1 MNMIE
6 IICTNCDVKKE
17 YPIGTTMSDIAADMQ
32 ICSKY
37 PILGVMVNNKLK
49 ELNYQV
55 FRPKTIQFIDI
66 THHIGIRMYIRSLAF
81 VLYKAIKDIYP
92 TAVLSI
98 EHSIS
103 KGWYCEV
110 SNSHLFLDATTIA
123 LIKKRM
129 QEIIDMDLPFVR
141 KEILTTEAIK
151 IFEENAHHDK
161 LLLFKTRNQLYSS
174 VYHLEDAVN
183 YFYGYLVP
191 STGYLKKF
199 NVVQYFNG
207 LLLQVPKQ
215 KHPEELDEIVV
226 QNKMFKI
233 FREHKKWCEIL
244 EVPYVGSLNTAVIEK
259 RDYELIQISEALHEK
274 KIAKIAD
281 NIFKKRNEA
290 RLILIAGPSSSGKT
304 TFSMRL
310 SVELRVL
317 GFKTVQISLDN
328 YFINRD
334 FTPKDEFGDYDFE
347 CIEALDIE
355 QFNRDLLELMDGNTV
370 EIPRFDFITGKR
382 YYNNTKLKLA
392 KDSLIIVEGIHGL
405 NPKLTHLIEEK
416 MKYRIFVSA
425 LTQLAIDKQNPIPT
439 TDNRLIRRIVRD
451 YRNRGYSALD
461 TLKRW
466 ESVRKGEDQN
476 IFPYQENADIMF
488 NSALLYELGVL
499 KTFAEPILKVVPENM
514 PEYAEAVR
522 LLKFISYFL
531 PISEREIPPTS
542 ILREFLG
549 GSSFVY

>member
-1 MNMIE
+1 MVD
-6 IICTNCDVKKE
+6 IICTNCNTKKE
-17 YPIGTTMSDIAADMQ
+17 YPIGIQLNEIAKDMQ
-32 ICSKY
+32 VCLKQ
-37 PILGVMVNNKLK
+37 PILAALVNNKLK

-55 FRPKTIQFIDI
+55 FKPKTIEFIDF
-66 THHIGIRMYIRSLAF
+66 THPIGYRVYVRSLAF
-81 VLYKAIKDIYP
+81 VLFKAIKDLYP
-92 TAVLSI
+92 TASLSI

-103 KGWYCEV
+103 KGWYCEI
-110 SNSHLFLDATTIA
+110 SNSHLVLNENTIIS
-123 LIKKRM
+123 IKDRM
-129 QEIIDMDLPFVR
+129 KDIINADIPFIR
-141 KEILTTEAIK
+141 KELLTTEAIEL
-151 IFEENAHHDK
+151 FEANGLHDK
-161 LLLFKTRNQLYSS
+161 SLLFKTRNQLYSS
-174 VYHLEDAVN
+174 VYHLDNTIN

-191 STGYLKKF
+191 RTSSLNNF
-199 NVVQYFNG
+199 NILPYFDG

-215 KHPEELDEIVV
+215 KHPEEIEEIVI
-226 QNKMFKI
+226 QDKMFKI

-244 EVPYVGSLNTAVIEK
+244 EVPFVGSLNKAVEEK
-259 RDYELIQISEALHEK
+259 KDNEFIKISEALHEK

-281 NIFKKRNEA
+281 NIFKKRSET
-290 RLILIAGPSSSGKT
+290 RLILISGPSSSGKT

-310 SVELRVL
+310 SIQLRVL

-328 YFINRD
+328 YFVNRE
-334 FTPKDEFGDYDFE
+334 FTPKDENGDYDFE

-355 QFNRDLLELMDGNTV
+355 QFNKDLLSLMQGDEI
-370 EIPRFDFITGKR
+370 EIPKFNFSTGKR
-382 YYNNTKLKLA
+382 FFDGTKLKIS
-392 KDSLIIVEGIHGL
+392 KETIIVIEGIHGL
-405 NPKLTHLIEEK
+405 NPVLTHLIEEK
-416 MKYRIFVSA
+416 LKYRIFVSA

-451 YRNRGYSALD
+451 YRYRGYSALD

-466 ESVRKGEDQN
+466 GSVRKGENLN
-476 IFPYQENADIMF
+476 IFPFQENADTMF

-499 KTFAEPILKVVPENM
+499 KTFAEPILRAVPENN

>member
-1 MNMIE
+1 MVE
-6 IICTNCDVKKE
+6 IICTNCDTKKQ
-17 YPIGTTMSDIAADMQ
+17 YPIGTQLGEIAGDMQ
-32 ICSKY
+32 ICLKQ
-37 PILGVMVNNKLK
+37 PILAALVNNKLK
-49 ELNYQV
+49 ELSYQV
-55 FRPKTIQFIDI
+55 FKPKTIQFIDI
-66 THHIGIRMYIRSLAF
+66 THPIGIKVYIRSLAF
-81 VLYKAIKDIYP
+81 VLFKAIKDIHP
-92 TAVLSI
+92 SAVLSI

-103 KGWYCEV
+103 KGWYCDI
-110 SNSHLFLDATTIA
+110 SNTHLFLDYNTIA

-129 QEIIDMDLPFVR
+129 QEIIDMNIPFIR
-141 KEILTTEAIK
+141 TEILTTEAIQL
-151 IFEENAHHDK
+151 FDDNGLHDK
-161 LLLFKTRNQLYSS
+161 SLLFKTRNQLYSS
-174 VYHLEDAVN
+174 VYHLGDTIN

-191 STGYLKKF
+191 SSGYLKKF
-199 NVVQYFNG
+199 NIVPYFNG

-215 KHPEELDEIVV
+215 KFPDEIDEIVI

-244 EVPYVGSLNTAVIEK
+244 EVPNVGSLNTAVIEK
-259 RDYELIQISEALHEK
+259 KDYELIQISEALHEK

-281 NIFKKRNEA
+281 SIFKRRNEA

-310 SVELRVL
+310 SVQLRVL
-317 GFKTVQISLDN
+317 GYKTVQLSLDN
-328 YFINRD
+328 YFINRE
-334 FTPKDEFGDYDFE
+334 FTPKDENGDYDFE

-355 QFNRDLLELMDGNTV
+355 QFNKDLLELMAGNEV
-370 EIPRFDFITGKR
+370 EIPKFDFITGKR
-382 YYNNTKLKLA
+382 FYNNTKLKLS
-392 KDSLIIVEGIHGL
+392 KDSIIIIEGIHGL

-439 TDNRLIRRIVRD
+439 TDNRLVRRIVRD

-461 TLKRW
+461 TLRRW
-466 ESVRKGEDQN
+466 KSVRQGEDQN
-476 IFPYQENADIMF
+476 IFPYQENADTMF

-499 KTFAEPILKVVPENM
+499 KTFAEPILKVVPENE

-522 LLKFISYFL
+522 LLKFISYFF
-531 PISEREIPPTS
+531 PISERDIPPTS

>member
-1 MNMIE
+1 MIE
-6 IICTNCDVKKE
+6 IICTNCDITKQ
-17 YPIGTTMSDIAADMQ
+17 YPIGTSLSEIASSMQ
-32 ICSKY
+32 ICLKQ
-37 PILGVMVNNKLK
+37 PILGVLVNNKLK

-55 FRPKTIQFIDI
+55 FKPKTIHFIDI

-81 VLYKAIKDIYP
+81 VLYKAIKDIHL
-92 TAVLSI
+92 TATLNI

-110 SNSHLFLDATTIA
+110 TNSHLILDEPTIA
-123 LIKKRM
+123 LIKNRM
-129 QEIIDMDLPFVR
+129 QEIIEQDLPFIR
-141 KEILTTEAIK
+141 KEILTTKAIQL
-151 IFEENAHHDK
+151 FEENGHDDK
-161 LLLFKTRNQLYSS
+161 SLLFKTRNQLYSS
-174 VYHLEDAVN
+174 VYYLDDCIN
-183 YFYGYLVP
+183 YFYGYLIP
-191 STGYLKKF
+191 STAYLKQF
-199 NVVQYFNG
+199 NIVKYFNG
-207 LLLQVPKQ
+207 LLLQVPNQKQ
-215 KHPEELDEIVV
+215 PDEIDEILL

-233 FREHKKWCEIL
+233 FHEHKKWCEIL
-244 EVPYVGSLNTAVIEK
+244 EVPYVGSLNKAVIEK
-259 RDYELIQISEALHEK
+259 RDNELIKISEALHEK

-290 RLILIAGPSSSGKT
+290 KLILISGPSSSGKT
-304 TFSMRL
+304 TFSLRL
-310 SVELRVL
+310 SIQLKVL
-317 GFKTVQISLDN
+317 GFKTLQISLDN
-328 YFINRD
+328 YFLNREY
-334 FTPKDEFGDYDFE
+334 TPRDENGEYDFE

-355 QFNRDLLELMDGNTV
+355 QFNHDLLELMSGKEI
-370 EIPRFDFITGKR
+370 EIPKFDFTTGKR
-382 YYNNTKLKLA
+382 FYDNSRLKLT
-392 KDSLIIVEGIHGL
+392 KDSLLIVEGIHGL

-416 MKYRIFVSA
+416 LKYKIFVSA

-451 YRNRGYSALD
+451 YRYRGYSALD

-499 KTFAEPILKVVPENM
+499 KTFAEPIIKVVPENM

>member
-1 MNMIE
+1 MKMIE
-6 IICTNCDVKKE
+6 IICINCDARKQ
-17 YPIGTTMSDIAADMQ
+17 YPIGTTISDIALDMQ
-32 ICSKY
+32 ICSKQ
-37 PILGVMVNNKLK
+37 PILGVLVNNKLK
-49 ELNYQV
+49 EMNYQV
-55 FRPKTIQFIDI
+55 FKPKTIQFIDI
-66 THHIGIRMYIRSLAF
+66 THHIGIKMYIRSLAF
-81 VLYKAIKDIYP
+81 VLYKAIKDIHP
-92 TAVLSI
+92 SAVLSI

-103 KGWYCEV
+103 KGWYCEI
-110 SNSHLFLDATTIA
+110 SNSHLFLDAITIG

-129 QEIIDMDLPFVR
+129 QEIIELDIPFIR
-141 KEILTTEAIK
+141 KEILTTEAITL
-151 IFEENAHHDK
+151 FEENGLYDK
-161 LLLFKTRNQLYSS
+161 VLLFKTRNQLYSS
-174 VYHLEDAVN
+174 VYHLDDTIN
-183 YFYGYLVP
+183 YLYGYLVP

-215 KHPEELDEIVV
+215 KQPDEIDELVV
-226 QNKMFKI
+226 QNKLFKI

-244 EVPYVGSLNTAVIEK
+244 EVPFVGSLNTAVIEK

-281 NIFKKRNEA
+281 NIFKRRNET
-290 RLILIAGPSSSGKT
+290 RLILISGPSSSGKT

-328 YFINRD
+328 YFINRE

-355 QFNRDLLELMDGNTV
+355 QFNKDLLELMDGKSV

-382 YYNNTKLKLA
+382 YYNNTILKLA

-466 ESVRKGEDQN
+466 ESVRKGEELN
-476 IFPYQENADIMF
+476 IFPYQENADMMF

-499 KTFAEPILKVVPENM
+499 KTFAEPILRVVPENM

-522 LLKFISYFL
+522 LQKFISYFL
-531 PISEREIPPTS
+531 PISERDIPPTS